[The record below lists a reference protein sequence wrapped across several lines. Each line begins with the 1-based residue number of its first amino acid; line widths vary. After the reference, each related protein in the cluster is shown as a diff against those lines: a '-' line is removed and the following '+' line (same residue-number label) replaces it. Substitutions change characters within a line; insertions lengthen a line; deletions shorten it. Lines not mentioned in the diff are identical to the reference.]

1 MGVDMNR
8 TSLARRRQAGFTL
21 IEVLVALLVFSIGLL
36 GMIGLQARATQ
47 ISIEAE
53 DANRAALLA
62 NELGSVIWTQSSN
75 VVAPAVLAA
84 WQARVAD
91 PQGDGL
97 PGGVGAVVVN
107 GNRTEI
113 TVSWTPAGSPAGSAP
128 RRYVTEVT
136 LP

>member
-1 MGVDMNR
+1 MNR
-8 TSLARRRQAGFTL
+8 ASSVRRRQAGFTL

-47 ISIEAE
+47 VSIEAE

-62 NELGSVIWTQSSN
+62 NELGSVIWTQANN
-75 VVAPAVLAA
+75 VVAPAVLTA

-91 PQGDGL
+91 PLVGGL
-97 PGGVGAVVVN
+97 PGGAGAVVVN

-113 TVSWTPAGSPAGSAP
+113 TVTWAPVGAAAGTA
-128 RRYVTEVT
+128 RRYTTEVT